1 MKVSQDANGALSLS
15 TLNSQ
20 SQNLEAHNSQSQSIQ
35 QLNLIEEE
43 QEDDAQSNSTNG
55 KKIPK
60 TPEPVREQSSQRNA
74 PKGMNRGQ
82 IFEKLKSLLFL
93 VQRMLKR
100 IVSLVF
106 NSDILHILRPFVYVY
121 LVMKHGKKS
130 WYPVQVSLAMDL
142 LIIFLVFLKLI
153 GAQKLRTIERR
164 DLTRRNVVSLLK
176 YFIRDP
182 IFENFTLKVLQK
194 VFSVLRIPDS
204 LFGILLSILNY
215 YRYYTYIA

>member
-1 MKVSQDANGALSLS
+1 
-15 TLNSQ
+15 
-20 SQNLEAHNSQSQSIQ
+20 
-35 QLNLIEEE
+35 
-43 QEDDAQSNSTNG
+43 
-55 KKIPK
+55 
-60 TPEPVREQSSQRNA
+60 
-74 PKGMNRGQ
+74 MNRGQ

-130 WYPVQVSLAMDL
+130 WYPVQVSLVMDL

>member
-1 MKVSQDANGALSLS
+1 MKS
-15 TLNSQ
+15 
-20 SQNLEAHNSQSQSIQ
+20 
-35 QLNLIEEE
+35 
-43 QEDDAQSNSTNG
+43 
-55 KKIPK
+55 
-60 TPEPVREQSSQRNA
+60 
-74 PKGMNRGQ
+74 GQ
-82 IFEKLKSLLFL
+82 VFEKLKSLLMF
-93 VQRMLKR
+93 VQRMVKKILG
-100 IVSLVF
+100 LVF

-164 DLTRRNVVSLLK
+164 DLTRRNVISLLK

-194 VFSVLRIPDS
+194 VFYNLI
-204 LFGILLSILNY
+204 NMN
-215 YRYYTYIA
+215 